1 MDTVAKEPFDII
13 DFARYVYGDD
23 MTNEQ
28 LSMIL
33 TDELFINVKSSIL
46 LSKSNDNFLTKIS
59 IMLSKSDDKF
69 LTNDDAEA
77 LLDEREQ

>member
-1 MDTVAKEPFDII
+1 MYDNKLKWYLMDTVAKEPFDII

-28 LSMIL
+28 LMMVL
-33 TDELFINVKSSIL
+33 TDELFKDV
-46 LSKSNDNFLTKIS
+46 KIS
-59 IMLSKSDDKF
+59 MLLIKSDNDF

-77 LLDEREQ
+77 LLDEQD

>member
-1 MDTVAKEPFDII
+1 MYYDNKLKWYLMDTVAKEPFDII

-28 LSMIL
+28 LMMIL
-33 TDELFINVKSSIL
+33 TDELFKDVKITML
-46 LSKSNDNFLTKIS
+46 LLKDNKN
-59 IMLSKSDDKF
+59 F

-77 LLDEREQ
+77 LLDEQD

>member
-28 LSMIL
+28 LMMVL
-33 TDELFINVKSSIL
+33 TDELFKDV
-46 LSKSNDNFLTKIS
+46 KIS
-59 IMLSKSDDKF
+59 MLLIKSDNDF

-77 LLDEREQ
+77 LLDEQD

>member
-1 MDTVAKEPFDII
+1 MDTAAKEPFDII

-28 LSMIL
+28 LMMVL
-33 TDELFINVKSSIL
+33 TDELFKDV
-46 LSKSNDNFLTKIS
+46 KIS
-59 IMLSKSDDKF
+59 MLLIKSDNDF

-77 LLDEREQ
+77 LLDEQD

>member
-1 MDTVAKEPFDII
+1 MYYDNKLKWYLMDTVAKEPFDII

-28 LSMIL
+28 LMMVL
-33 TDELFINVKSSIL
+33 TDELFKDV
-46 LSKSNDNFLTKIS
+46 KIS
-59 IMLSKSDDKF
+59 MLLIKSDNDF

-77 LLDEREQ
+77 LLDEQE